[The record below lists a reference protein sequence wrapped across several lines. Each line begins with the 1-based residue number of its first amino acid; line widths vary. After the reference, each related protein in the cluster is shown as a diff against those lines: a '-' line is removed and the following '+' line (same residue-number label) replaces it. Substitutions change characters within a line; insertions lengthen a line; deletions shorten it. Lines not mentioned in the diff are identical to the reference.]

1 MKIVSSI
8 KTRLSVMLCC
18 LYFLFTSCS
27 GPVPASTITDI
38 SDIKAEINL
47 YQSLTDENDNSI
59 SVSLYD
65 RKGKMFGND
74 SVKIS
79 VNGKKVEYKIVQGL
93 YYTKSY
99 LYHTEKI
106 APENNKYE
114 FQIQLAN
121 GKNFFL
127 GSVPSLKLSSS
138 RNIIYDEEAPLSKDF
153 SIHWSGL
160 QDVNR
165 LYLSKSVK
173 VNTKEKSNIETFMEQ
188 PGDTIK
194 IGPAGNYTLKKE
206 NFSKPGETL
215 SILGF
220 EFTAEKTGTVNPQ
233 LLKGSSIKING
244 YHDEHVNFK

>member
-1 MKIVSSI
+1 MYV
-8 KTRLSVMLCC
+8 
-18 LYFLFTSCS
+18 LFNSCS
-27 GPVPASTITDI
+27 GPAPASKITDI
-38 SDIKAEINL
+38 SDIKAEISI
-47 YQSLTDENDNSI
+47 YQSLTDEHDNSI
-59 SVSLYD
+59 SVILYD
-65 RKGKMFGND
+65 KKGKEFGND

-79 VNGKKVEYKIVQGL
+79 VNGKKVEYRIVQGL

-99 LYHTEKI
+99 VYHTEKI
-106 APENNKYE
+106 APENDKYE

-127 GSVPSLKLSSS
+127 GSIPSLKLSSS
-138 RNIIYDEEAPLSKDF
+138 RNIIYDEEVPLSKDF
-153 SIHWSGL
+153 SIHWSDL
-160 QDVNR
+160 QDVNM

-220 EFTAEKTGTVNPQ
+220 EFTAEKNGTVNSQ
-233 LLKGSSIKING
+233 LLKESSSKITG
-244 YHDEHVNFK
+244 HHDEHVNFK